1 MDVNIVYSDDI
12 IDVVEYCE
20 VISVSLCKTIVRPK
34 YSRNLPKQLVET
46 MKLHPIVVQRFLK
59 VRLTADI

>member
-12 IDVVEYCE
+12 VDVVEYCE

-34 YSRNLPKQLVET
+34 YSRNLPKQIGGDNEVT
-46 MKLHPIVVQRFLK
+46 SYCSSTIF
-59 VRLTADI
+59 